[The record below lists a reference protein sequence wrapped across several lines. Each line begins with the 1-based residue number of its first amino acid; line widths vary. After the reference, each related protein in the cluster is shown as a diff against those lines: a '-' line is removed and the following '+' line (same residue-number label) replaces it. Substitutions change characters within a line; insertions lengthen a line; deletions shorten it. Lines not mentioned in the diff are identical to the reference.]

1 MKKTNRFLTYA
12 TCILM
17 AIIVA
22 CGSLMFG
29 SSNVT
34 AADTLASESTTADL
48 SYKPDPIPTEGDITD
63 AILDFVSTN
72 ELQDEFS
79 EAGQEIL
86 KFSWNAEIFLN
97 ELIKNIRETVERVS
111 EFLRHLF
118 RVAKF

>member
-1 MKKTNRFLTYA
+1 
-12 TCILM
+12 M

-97 ELIKNIRETVERVS
+97 ELIENIRATVERVS